1 MFCFYVHLGGC
12 FVFVLGLGG
21 CVVFLL
27 SLRDKT
33 APFVVEYH
41 RGNMAN
47 VANIKLRRRGADT
60 VTSPS

>member
-1 MFCFYVHLGGC
+1 MFCFYVHWVGVARFRGD
-12 FVFVLGLGG
+12 VK
-21 CVVFLL
+21 VFLL

-41 RGNMAN
+41 RGNMTN